1 MLARIFQPSRTA
13 MSSGEARTHDWVLEF
28 EPESP
33 RSIEPLMG
41 YTSSSDMR
49 SQVRLTFA
57 SKEDAVSYAE
67 RNGIA
72 YRVSEP
78 KQKKRRAVSYSD
90 NFKFNRLQPP
100 QRYRRMA
107 P

>member
-1 MLARIFQPSRTA
+1 
-13 MSSGEARTHDWVLEF
+13 MSSGEAKTHEWVLEF

-49 SQVRLTFA
+49 SQIHLRFA
-57 SKEDAVSYAE
+57 GKDEAIAYAE

-72 YRVSEP
+72 YRVVEAKTS
-78 KQKKRRAVSYSD
+78 KRRPKSYAE
-90 NFKFNRLQPP
+90 NFRFGRVGQWTH
-100 QRYRRMA
+100 
-107 P
+107 